1 MAGILLGGFISGPL
15 FARDQRWALW
25 MAAAAYIAAFPVLLL
40 AIFTSSY
47 AVAMGCLFFGFAIL
61 TCAYG
66 PLYALVQN
74 VLRPD
79 LRAFPIS
86 LTFLATNLSCAG
98 LGPLLNGF
106 ATAVAAAE
114 RASNPRALGASF
126 GLALFPFS

>member
-66 PLYALVQN
+66 PIYSLVQH
-74 VLRPD
+74 VMRPE
-79 LRAFPIS
+79 LPS
-86 LTFLATNLSCAG
+86 
-98 LGPLLNGF
+98 
-106 ATAVAAAE
+106 
-114 RASNPRALGASF
+114 
-126 GLALFPFS
+126 FPFSLTLPPTTPIGPGPGP

>member
-1 MAGILLGGFISGPL
+1 MSRLSRSGFHAGRGRKRNVAGAMAGILLGGFISGPL

-66 PLYALVQN
+66 PIYALVQN
-74 VLRPD
+74 VMRPD
-79 LRAFPIS
+79 MRAFAIS
-86 LTFLATNLSCAG
+86 LTFLATNLIGEIGRTSCRKS
-98 LGPLLNGF
+98 
-106 ATAVAAAE
+106 VV
-114 RASNPRALGASF
+114 
-126 GLALFPFS
+126 